1 MSHII
6 EARGVHRT
14 FGDIRAL
21 DGVDLALDSGSVVG
35 LIGPNGAGKTTLLR
49 ALLGLT
55 ACDGELRVLGRDPLA
70 EHARLMQN
78 VSFIADT
85 AVLPRWMRVE
95 ELLDYVNG
103 VHPNFDRDQAERF
116 LATTERSEG

>member
-35 LIGPNGAGKTTLLR
+35 LIGPNGAGKTTLL
-49 ALLGLT
+49 
-55 ACDGELRVLGRDPLA
+55 
-70 EHARLMQN
+70 
-78 VSFIADT
+78 
-85 AVLPRWMRVE
+85 
-95 ELLDYVNG
+95 
-103 VHPNFDRDQAERF
+103 
-116 LATTERSEG
+116 